1 MVKSEEIF
9 IDIEKIMSMIPHRYP
24 FLLIDRIITIK
35 KDDYAVGLKNVT
47 INEHF
52 FQGHFI
58 QRKVMPG
65 VLLIESMAQTAGI
78 FVVNSLGEQ
87 SEGSLVYFM
96 SVDKGRFRKPVV
108 PGDQLYIKVIKDRIH
123 GNVWRVICTIEV
135 DKVLVAE
142 ARIAAMI
149 QFSND

>member
-108 PGDQLYIKVIKDRIH
+108 PGDQLYIKVIKDRNH
-123 GNVWRVICTIEV
+123 GNVWRFNCTIEV
-135 DKVLVAE
+135 DQILVAE

>member
-9 IDIEKIMSMIPHRYP
+9 IDIEKIMLMIPHRYP

-108 PGDQLYIKVIKDRIH
+108 PGDQLYIKVIKDRNH
-123 GNVWRVICTIEV
+123 GNVWRFNCTIEV